1 MTPLPSGATTGPGSS
16 MDYERGVESD
26 TAMIP
31 ISNIHLMLNR
41 LASCGRPE
49 FHYRKIARM
58 LLDSAAI
65 GRQGFRIASDYVSA
79 NL

>member
-1 MTPLPSGATTGPGSS
+1 MTPLPSDATTGPGSS

-31 ISNIHLMLNR
+31 ISNIHLMLNG

-49 FHYRKIARM
+49 FHYRKN
-58 LLDSAAI
+58 AA
-65 GRQGFRIASDYVSA
+65 
-79 NL
+79 

>member
-49 FHYRKIARM
+49 FHYRKN
-58 LLDSAAI
+58 AA
-65 GRQGFRIASDYVSA
+65 
-79 NL
+79 